1 MKLSQKWAQNT
12 LFLFFSLFKKMV
24 KILPIK
30 ALKKRRIKK
39 SAVQSTEFLFP
50 SDDVIH
56 AVWFTLTRRPPALN
70 IFISAAGRD
79 WIRYEQR
86 FYFFLSWFQILNK
99 DCYCFYLLFYLGF
112 GYSMLTAF
120 IGQQKMKLK
129 AFWHFYYTV
138 LF

>member
-1 MKLSQKWAQNT
+1 MWNCRKSEHKILYFS
-12 LFLFFSLFKKMV
+12 FSLV
-24 KILPIK
+24 KENGQIPPIK
-30 ALKKRRIKK
+30 TLKKRRIKK
-39 SAVQSTEFLFP
+39 SAIQSTKFLFP

-99 DCYCFYLLFYLGF
+99 YCYCFYLLFYLGF

-129 AFWHFYYTV
+129 FWHFYYTV